1 MHNYIWWR
9 KKRDSFFS
17 SLDTFAMVRF
27 LTKYLTDE
35 KTAGSKYGGV
45 DKNFK
50 RKRIVIKFKN
60 IKTIDHLLK

>member
-1 MHNYIWWR
+1 
-9 KKRDSFFS
+9 
-17 SLDTFAMVRF
+17 MVRF